1 MRKMLLALAIVG
13 LAVAAAD
20 AAVAQRPCDPYCES
34 VSMDTDVADAAAIAP
49 ALLATTALLLA
60 PRLSPKSEV
69 R

>member
-1 MRKMLLALAIVG
+1 MRKILLALAVVG

-34 VSMDTDVADAAAIAP
+34 VSMDADVAEAAGIAP
-49 ALLATTALLLA
+49 VLLATIAFLLA
-60 PRLSPKSEV
+60 PRSSPTRES